1 MQVTV
6 DGVARGAVVFAAD
19 ADGIAL
25 GLDGVRRT
33 CRVVADDDV
42 IWVQSPLGAT
52 ELREVPRF
60 PVRAPAEVHGGCRA
74 PMPGKVL
81 QVRVAAGDRV
91 ARGDTLV
98 ILEAMKMEHAVTAPH
113 DGTVAEV
120 RVEPGQQVE
129 AGAVLVVL
137 DEETPA

>member
-1 MQVTV
+1 
-6 DGVARGAVVFAAD
+6 
-19 ADGIAL
+19 
-25 GLDGVRRT
+25 
-33 CRVVADDDV
+33 
-42 IWVQSPLGAT
+42 
-52 ELREVPRF
+52 
-60 PVRAPAEVHGGCRA
+60 
-74 PMPGKVL
+74 MPGKVL

-120 RVEPGQQVE
+120 RAEPGQQVE
-129 AGAVLVVL
+129 AGAILVVL